1 MKLRWIVLP
10 LLALIAACSLP
21 DNAVVLIPDDSGSV
35 GQAIVT
41 TRGGQTTLT
50 QANAV
55 TAVDD
60 ASRAPTPPTTAS
72 DAVIASVFANALGA
86 RPRAPRIFIVNFV
99 AGQAEP
105 LPDSRPQVVAA
116 IDYIRTLRGVDI
128 SVVGHADAT
137 GSADVNRTLALQRAE
152 RIRDDLVAGGVD
164 AARIQIASFGSNV
177 PLVPAPQGVPEPRNR
192 RVEINVR

>member
-1 MKLRWIVLP
+1 MKLRWLVLS
-10 LLALIAACSLP
+10 LLALLSACSLP
-21 DNAVVLIPDDSGSV
+21 DNAVVLVADDTGSV

-55 TAVDD
+55 TAIDD
-60 ASRAPTPPTTAS
+60 AARAPSAQTTAS
-72 DAVIASVFANALGA
+72 EAAIASVFANALGA
-86 RPRAPRIFIVNFV
+86 RPRAVRIFIVNFV

-105 LPDSRPQVVAA
+105 LPDSRPQIGAA
-116 IDYIRTLRGVDI
+116 IEYIRPLRGVDI

-137 GSADVNRTLALQRAE
+137 GSADVNRVLALQRAE

-164 AARIQIASFGSNV
+164 ARRIQISSFGSNV